1 MALSN
6 FDRRRVNGP
15 EDSFAPVY
23 APQNDQNERDPFQR
37 RKRGPLDVRPIFLQP
52 GLITQA
58 NGSAYIETEHTKIAC
73 AVYGPRQSKNV
84 SYSESGHLNV
94 EVKFAPF
101 SCRRR
106 RAPLRDAE
114 DRTIAIA
121 VHQAIVS
128 SVRLELL
135 PKSTIDVFVTVIE
148 ADGIE
153 GVIASASIAVSTALA
168 DAGIE
173 IFGLVVSC
181 SASLIGGGIWL
192 DPSEDEVSC
201 SEGTIIVSCI
211 PALGTVTSVW
221 QGGQIPPKSVVD
233 AMEKCQSRCTDIHKI
248 VAQALRGYSSHNPT

>member
-15 EDSFAPVY
+15 EESFSPVFAPE
-23 APQNDQNERDPFQR
+23 QDPKLFKSGEPR
-37 RKRGPLDVRPIFLQP
+37 NKRGPLDIRPIFLQP

-58 NGSAYIETEHTKIAC
+58 NGSVYIETEQTKIAC
-73 AVYGPRQSKNV
+73 AIYGPRQSKNAL
-84 SYSESGHLNV
+84 YSENGRLNV

-114 DRTIAIA
+114 DRTIAMA
-121 VHQAIVS
+121 VYQAIVS

-135 PKSTIDVFVTVIE
+135 PKAMIDVYITVIE

-153 GVIASASIAVSTALA
+153 GVISSASIAVSAALA

-173 IFGLVVSC
+173 ILGLVISC
-181 SASLIGGGIWL
+181 SASIMGGDIWL
-192 DPSEDEVSC
+192 DPTEDEAAVSQ
-201 SEGTIIVSCI
+201 GTLILSCI
-211 PALGTVTSVW
+211 PALGTITSVW
-221 QGGQIPPKSVVD
+221 QNGQIQPVD
-233 AMEKCQSRCTDIHKI
+233 AISAMETCQNRCTDIHGVI
-248 VAQALRGYSSHNPT
+248 AQALREYSST